1 MKSNESLRKEEGRK
15 KLKTYDFA
23 YLVKKNNESLRKEE
37 ATKKKTENKKVQI
50 DRATTVLAN
59 STCCRVSDRNSG
71 GI

>member
-1 MKSNESLRKEEGRK
+1 MPLTLLTVGSISAYSAMKSNESLRKEEGRK

-50 DRATTVLAN
+50 D
-59 STCCRVSDRNSG
+59 
-71 GI
+71 